1 MEGFSPPRIVHVAET
16 GSTNA
21 DAARLGL
28 AGEALPLWVVA
39 DTQTGGRG
47 RAGRQWVSQPGNLHA
62 SLAFRSMAPMA
73 QAGQLSLIAG
83 IAIIDAVRTTMDL
96 APETELRLKW
106 PNDILIGFAK
116 AGGILVEST
125 SFREGSGF
133 LAVLGF
139 GLNLVT
145 FPEAVGR
152 NAVALADYGAPPSPR
167 ALIAN
172 LSERVG
178 FWLDRWAEGAN
189 FSVLRQA
196 WMDRAGPVGEPIVV
210 NTEAGPLAATYEG
223 LAETGALLANVDGVI
238 REINYGDV
246 ALIGEIARDGD
257 T

>member
-1 MEGFSPPRIVHVAET
+1 MDGFSPPRIVHVAET

-21 DAARLGL
+21 DAARLAL
-28 AGEALPLWVVA
+28 AGEALPLWVMA

-47 RAGRQWVSQPGNLHA
+47 RAGRQWISEPGNLHA

-73 QAGQLSLIAG
+73 RAGQLSLLAG
-83 IAIIDAVRTTMDL
+83 IAIIDAVRTTLEL
-96 APETELRLKW
+96 APNTELRLKW

-133 LAVLGF
+133 LAILGF

-145 FPEAVGR
+145 FPKAIGR
-152 NAVALADYGAPPSPR
+152 NAAALADYGAPPTPR

-172 LSERVG
+172 LSERLG
-178 FWLDRWAEGAN
+178 FWLDRWAEGEN
-189 FSVLRQA
+189 FAILRQA
-196 WMDRAGPVGEPIVV
+196 WMDRAGPLGEPILV
-210 NTEAGPLAATYEG
+210 NTQSGPLAATYEG
-223 LAETGALLANVDGVI
+223 LTETGALLAKAGGAI
-238 REINYGDV
+238 REINFGDV
-246 ALIGEIARDGD
+246 ALAGEVARDGD